1 MSFQERQTWV
11 EAVVTILV
19 PGWYFV
25 SILSQAAG
33 TPVSDIEYQWPLAL
47 SVVVSIVVIIA
58 VIIATTIASVIGSQI
73 SAAIER
79 GSAEGLPAPVVDVD
93 RSDER
98 DAAINRFGSYI
109 GYIVLGIAILVPL
122 VLAMT
127 EREPFW
133 IANALF
139 AALVLSALASA
150 AARLIAYRR
159 GF

>member
-58 VIIATTIASVIGSQI
+58 TTIASVIASQI

-79 GSAEGLPAPVVDVD
+79 GSAEGLPAPVVEVD

-98 DAAINRFGSYI
+98 DAAINRFGSYV
-109 GYIVLGIAILVPL
+109 GYIVLGVAILLPL
-122 VLAMT
+122 GLAMT

-139 AALVLSALASA
+139 AALVLSALASG

-159 GF
+159 GL